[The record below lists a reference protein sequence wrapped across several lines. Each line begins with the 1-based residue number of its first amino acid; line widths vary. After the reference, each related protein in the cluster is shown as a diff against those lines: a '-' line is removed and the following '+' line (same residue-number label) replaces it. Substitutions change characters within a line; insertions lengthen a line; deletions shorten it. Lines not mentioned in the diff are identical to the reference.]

1 MILRLNHH
9 LHHIVKNQSVSEGS
23 SIYKISSDQEMNY
36 VLANLDSNPSL
47 VTNWMYDLGNLN
59 SPLCISVLLFCKKKK
74 WGVI

>member
-1 MILRLNHH
+1 
-9 LHHIVKNQSVSEGS
+9 
-23 SIYKISSDQEMNY
+23 MNY

-74 WGVI
+74 MGGYMSELTIM